1 MHKEELNLQRKLQQ
15 VEEDNTDITSDDAE
29 GPNYPVSV
37 NTTKNTGPVSTTN
50 KLAFIQ
56 IIRFFSLRVVVT
68 KITFGVH
75 FYYYRRRIS
84 SIVLFRLYVSY
95 HSRLRNLQDII
106 PDAESVGTTCYLKD
120 TQLNNTYVEGEKVEY
135 SCEANS
141 TYNAETANITVDRD
155 VNLKIRNDTT
165 GELKEVDFR
174 DINFN
179 GIAAVQVDNLKI
191 AINDIGEEFL
201 LNNTIVT
208 DYSNTYLKIKGFRW
222 ST

>member
-1 MHKEELNLQRKLQQ
+1 MRLLLSLLFFCIIFENVTLKELNKFYLNKFLSISLRKLKIPKEELNLQRKLQQ

-106 PDAESVGTTCYLKD
+106 PEAESVGTTCYLKD
-120 TQLNNTYVEGEKVEY
+120 T
-135 SCEANS
+135 
-141 TYNAETANITVDRD
+141 
-155 VNLKIRNDTT
+155 
-165 GELKEVDFR
+165 
-174 DINFN
+174 
-179 GIAAVQVDNLKI
+179 
-191 AINDIGEEFL
+191 
-201 LNNTIVT
+201 
-208 DYSNTYLKIKGFRW
+208 
-222 ST
+222 